1 MDLQNWKKKKL
12 QEYEK
17 QTTNTILEISL
28 SVDVNPAR
36 FDIKPEC
43 EFWTNDEVMYSRLTN
58 ERNQKIFLSYVADWF
73 YNYSEH
79 LGEDKNVSFSINLF
93 DE

>member
-1 MDLQNWKKKKL
+1 MSLQNWKKKKL
-12 QEYEK
+12 QEFEK
-17 QTTNTILEISL
+17 QTTNTVLEITL

-43 EFWTNDEVMYSRLTN
+43 EFWTNDEVMYSRLTD
-58 ERNQKIFLSYVADWF
+58 ERNQKIFLAYIADWF
-73 YNYSEH
+73 YRYSEY
-79 LGEDKNVSFSINLF
+79 LGEDKRVEFSINLF